1 MITKN
6 SLRLILVCLFFSCIG
21 KAQEE
26 RHVKHDSHPTLS
38 AAEPVLFQV
47 GAEQVETY
55 IDRLRGKRIAVV
67 ANQTSYIAESHL
79 VDSLL
84 SLGIDVKQVYAPEH
98 GFRGDQG
105 AGAHISDEV
114 DVKTGLPIYSLHGKT
129 KKPSAASLKDI
140 DLVLFDIQ
148 DVGVRFYTYISTLH
162 YVMEACAEAD
172 IPLMILDRPNPHISY
187 TPDGPVLDTAFSSFI
202 GMHPVPVLY
211 GLTIGEYGLMINGQG
226 WLAGGVQTELT
237 VISCAGYNRT
247 MDYPLPIAPSP
258 NLPNQKS
265 INLYPSLCFFEGTVV
280 SVGRGTDR
288 PFQWIGHPDFQK
300 SEISFTPLPNAASK
314 YPKLEGKRC
323 KGISFS
329 EGEASIIKST
339 KQLELQPLLDFYHTL
354 DMGDTFFRTDGFFD
368 LLAGTDKLRTQIQE
382 GKTVKEIRDSWQEDL
397 AAYGE
402 IWRLYRLYE

>member
-1 MITKN
+1 M
-6 SLRLILVCLFFSCIG
+6 G

-26 RHVKHDSHPTLS
+26 RQVKHHPHPTLS
-38 AAEPVLFQV
+38 AAEPILFQV

-55 IDRLRGKRIAVV
+55 IDRIRGKQIAVV
-67 ANQTSYIAESHL
+67 ANQTSYIAKRHL

-84 SLGIDVKQVYAPEH
+84 SLGIDVKHVYAPEH

-105 AGAHISDEV
+105 AGAHISDEL

-129 KKPSAASLKDI
+129 KKPSASSLDGI

-172 IPLMILDRPNPHISY
+172 VPLMILDRPNPHIGY
-187 TPDGPVLDTAFSSFI
+187 TPDGPVLDTAFRSFI

-226 WLAGGVQTELT
+226 WLAGGVQTDLT

-247 MDYPLPIAPSP
+247 MDYELPIAPSP

-323 KGISFS
+323 SGIEFT
-329 EGEASIIKST
+329 EEQASDMQAKEE
-339 KQLELQPLLDFYHTL
+339 LDLQPLLDFYADL
-354 DMGDTFFRTDGFFD
+354 DQGDSFFRKDGFFN
-368 LLAGTDKLRTQIQE
+368 LLAGNDELRAQIQA
-382 GKTVKEIRDSWQEDL
+382 GKTMGEIRASWQEDL
-397 AAYGE
+397 AEYGE
-402 IWRLYRLYE
+402 IWKIYRLYE